1 MADRK
6 IVCRIT
12 GTSYTFAQEYYKK
25 KLEEY
30 QDDDSLKK
38 YFITRKAKN
47 LLVRGYSVEEIR
59 KILDVD
65 QTDLLPATDPE
76 IVALY
81 NYHKVKQP
89 QKKSSL
95 NFNTQKSD
103 PDVSVFIN
111 SLRK

>member
-12 GTSYTFAQEYYKK
+12 GTTYTFAQEYYKK
-25 KLEEY
+25 KIQEY
-30 QDDDSLKK
+30 HDDDSLKK

-47 LLVRGYSVEEIR
+47 LLVRGYSVDEIR
-59 KILDVD
+59 KILGIDAV
-65 QTDLLPATDPE
+65 DLLPANDPS
-76 IVALY
+76 IIALY
-81 NYHKVKQP
+81 DYHKIKQP
-89 QKKSSL
+89 QKKSTL

-103 PDVSVFIN
+103 HDVSVFIN